1 MLCTDNESGS
11 CFSFHENKW
20 DKNKNVIFENK
31 RRRLARAFVYVREID
46 IGSGLDMSSELL
58 GFSPCFAHLEKKLY
72 STRHILSLF

>member
-1 MLCTDNESGS
+1 MRAVVVLVFTKISGIRI
-11 CFSFHENKW
+11 
-20 DKNKNVIFENK
+20 KNVIFENK